1 LLLHITP
8 WLLQRH
14 ILCGFDLLFLA
25 SAAIMSDSGL
35 ISTSRTVYVKPTLTF
50 LSALANPLVSHC
62 VSCACRVPVLP
73 CSFVGNIPFEATEQ
87 QVRDILNTVG
97 PLQNLRLVHDSK
109 TGKPKGYGFA
119 EYLDAHTASSAIRN
133 LNNHDLSQQLCGTS
147 PTRQPACS
155 VNAEAVCFLSDVQT
169 DDRCE

>member
-1 LLLHITP
+1 M
-8 WLLQRH
+8 
-14 ILCGFDLLFLA
+14 C
-25 SAAIMSDSGL
+25 
-35 ISTSRTVYVKPTLTF
+35 
-50 LSALANPLVSHC
+50 AL
-62 VSCACRVPVLP
+62 

-133 LNNHDLSQQLCGTS
+133 LNNHDLSQPHCTCNRQVGERRRARQVPML
-147 PTRQPACS
+147 TRC
-155 VNAEAVCFLSDVQT
+155 C
-169 DDRCE
+169 